1 MQHSKSSYDLWVIS
15 FQIFT
20 WNIYKY
26 HPVTWK
32 WFLIMCI
39 NDVTV
44 QICQLH
50 NIAVTLASCMFT
62 RIVKYSIAKSL
73 SLQQIWN
80 DFVDTHSITSK
91 VENSIKIMF
100 MIWMRSFTLLLPWIL
115 KWYFLPLISYISL
128 SLSLSIIL
136 SLDVIFAGSILVR
149 WVKDLWFWTNT

>member
-1 MQHSKSSYDLWVIS
+1 MQHSKSSYDLS

-32 WFLIMCI
+32 WFLIKCI

-73 SLQQIWN
+73 RLQQIWN

-100 MIWMRSFTLLLPWIL
+100 MILDEVVHTSVALNTKMVFSPSDIVHL
-115 KWYFLPLISYISL
+115 SL

-136 SLDVIFAGSILVR
+136 SLDVIFVGSILVR

>member
-1 MQHSKSSYDLWVIS
+1 
-15 FQIFT
+15 
-20 WNIYKY
+20 
-26 HPVTWK
+26 
-32 WFLIMCI
+32 MCI

-44 QICQLH
+44 QICQIH
-50 NIAVTLASCMFT
+50 NIAVTLASCMFA

-73 SLQQIWN
+73 RLQQIWN

-128 SLSLSIIL
+128 SLSLSLNSLFGCNIRRIYFSQVGQRPLVLNKHINL
-136 SLDVIFAGSILVR
+136 SV
-149 WVKDLWFWTNT
+149 WTSVDQLGGCREWSTPSSCTLLR

>member
-1 MQHSKSSYDLWVIS
+1 MDKWIWKQWCNNSKPSYDLWVIS

-20 WNIYKY
+20 WNIFKY

-44 QICQLH
+44 QICQIH

-73 SLQQIWN
+73 RLQQIWN

-100 MIWMRSFTLLLPWIL
+100 MILDEVVHTFVALNTKMVFSPSDIVH
-115 KWYFLPLISYISL
+115 ISL
-128 SLSLSIIL
+128 FFSL
-136 SLDVIFAGSILVR
+136 
-149 WVKDLWFWTNT
+149 WQ

>member
-1 MQHSKSSYDLWVIS
+1 
-15 FQIFT
+15 
-20 WNIYKY
+20 
-26 HPVTWK
+26 
-32 WFLIMCI
+32 MCI

-73 SLQQIWN
+73 RLQQIWN

-91 VENSIKIMF
+91 VENSIRIMF

-128 SLSLSIIL
+128 SLSLSINNSLFGCNIRRIYFSQVGQRPLVLNKHINL
-136 SLDVIFAGSILVR
+136 SV
-149 WVKDLWFWTNT
+149 WTSVDQLGGCREWSTPSSCTLLR